1 MRIRKATEEEI
12 SIRFDRDP
20 AHVAVALVGDDEDSA
35 VLVRDSFDSEILG
48 LEVGRLIVLSGRTL
62 DSRQQLLR
70 CMIAEASAKG
80 FEQVLRRTDAGAL
93 VEIWALER
101 SSFELMDVGVTFA
114 QRPSAAKQRP
124 PAQGLTVR
132 AATDEDMEFI
142 VPRMIAQP
150 WGSRYEADPRY
161 SAQAVE
167 KLRSRWLWNSHKG
180 RAAVVLVGVIDE
192 TPAGYV
198 TCLLDAKT
206 RHGEIELVGTLPDFR
221 GRGVASGV
229 LGASMAWFTSKA
241 ELVTVRTQATNYAAA
256 NLYERAGFTLSSSDL
271 TFRLSLDGHVGGVE

>member
-1 MRIRKATEEEI
+1 LPIRKATEEEI

-20 AHVAVALVGDDEDSA
+20 ARVAVALVGDDEDSA
-35 VLVRDSFDSEILG
+35 LLVRDSFDSEILG
-48 LEVGRLIVLSGRTL
+48 LEVGRLIGLSGGSPE
-62 DSRQQLLR
+62 SRQELLLR
-70 CMIAEASAKG
+70 MSAEASAGG

-93 VEIWALER
+93 AEIWALER
-101 SSFELMDVGVTFA
+101 SSFELMDIGVTFS
-114 QRPSAAKQRP
+114 QRPAAARHRP
-124 PAQGLTVR
+124 PAAGLTVR
-132 AATDEDMEFI
+132 VATDDDMKFI

-167 KLRSRWLWNSHKG
+167 ELRSRWLWNSHKG
-180 RAAVVLVGVIDE
+180 RAAAVMVGVIDE

-198 TCLLDAKT
+198 TCLLDAKK

-229 LGASMAWFTSKA
+229 LGASMEWFTSKA

-256 NLYERAGFTLSSSDL
+256 NLYERAGFTLSASDL
-271 TFRLSLDGHVGGVE
+271 TFRLSLNGHVGGTE